1 MSALHAPL
9 RRLPAALARIG
20 LLLPWAV
27 AVVVVQRLAF
37 RFDPLDGAL
46 WTRSW
51 QAFLDGRLNF
61 VTAPQV
67 AWLLS
72 WPLALLVAWWSVWR
86 APTELGRM
94 RRWAA
99 RLRPRTDAADEP
111 LPTEAEWV
119 FKPLDVGG
127 QHDPAGPAD
136 PAALAVDE
144 DALKGFID
152 GAVGSGPES
161 VEELEDL
168 EAALGVTP
176 PAGVPP
182 EPATATSGLPPPPPA
197 PGPAMVA
204 VRPPRFPLVQEHVRE
219 AVMMQA
225 ITLGYGS
232 VLREVPVPGG
242 RLRRYGRERETVDV
256 VIADAR
262 LVYAI
267 SLSSF
272 GGACLQPDADEQLW
286 KAEGE
291 AWVSPILRTHTLMQ
305 GLIGLLA
312 ETGAVVSGLAVIGD
326 GELAI
331 DELRHN
337 AWREASI
344 EVIVMPP
351 ALSIGAALPPVD
363 LTQAI
368 GTAAGPPPE
377 RVTAL
382 LRKRQREAGRA

>member
-1 MSALHAPL
+1 MSALPAPL

-27 AVVVVQRLAF
+27 AVVLLQRLAF

-46 WTRSW
+46 WARSW
-51 QAFLDGRLNF
+51 QAFLDGRLSF

-72 WPLALLVAWWSVWR
+72 WPLALLGAWWSVWW
-86 APTELGRM
+86 APAALGRL

-99 RLRPRTDAADEP
+99 RLRPRADAADEP
-111 LPTEAEWV
+111 LATEAEWE
-119 FKPLDVGG
+119 FKPLEVGVR
-127 QHDPAGPAD
+127 HDPAGSAD
-136 PAALAVDE
+136 ATAIALDE
-144 DALKGFID
+144 DALKGFMD
-152 GAVGSGPES
+152 GMAGDNPES
-161 VEELEDL
+161 AAELEDM
-168 EAALGVTP
+168 EAALGVAP
-176 PAGVPP
+176 PPGVPP
-182 EPATATSGLPPPPPA
+182 EPATAASGLPPPA

-242 RLRRYGRERETVDV
+242 RLRRYGREREAVDV

-267 SLSSF
+267 SLSNF
-272 GGACLQPDADEQLW
+272 GGACLRPDADEQLW
-286 KAEGE
+286 VAEGE

-305 GLIGLLA
+305 GLVGLLA

-326 GELAI
+326 GEVAV
-331 DELRHN
+331 DEMRHN

-344 EVIVMPP
+344 EVVVMPP
-351 ALSIGAALPPVD
+351 ALSTGTAFPPID

-382 LRKRQREAGRA
+382 LRQRQREAGRA